1 MGKSSNEVKETE
13 AEKAAAEVAKEQW
26 QTYQTDLKP
35 YENLFMAKVEDMNSE
50 DQYDKLAG
58 ATNLGYSNSF
68 GKAREQT
75 AQGLASAGVDPTSGK
90 YQATMDGITSD
101 QTVGLIDATN
111 RAQSSQQ
118 DKYVAGLKDIQ
129 SIGQGQKAEAL
140 QGYDNI
146 ASNSLR
152 KSVSDASASAESRQN
167 IAGTVGSAAGMGLNY
182 YLHQP
187 KEKPETPEID
197 TTTKKPFTGGF

>member
-1 MGKSSNEVKETE
+1 MGKSSNTVKETE
-13 AEKAAAEVAKEQW
+13 AERAAAEVAKEQW
-26 QTYQTDLKP
+26 GMVQTNLKP
-35 YENLFMAKVEDMNSE
+35 YEGLFMTKVEDMNSQ

-118 DKYVAGLKDIQ
+118 DKFVAGLKDIQ

-140 QGYDNI
+140 QGYDSI

-152 KSVSDASASAESRQN
+152 RSVNDASASAESRQN

-182 YLHQP
+182 YMHQP
-187 KEKPETPEID
+187 KTTPEID
-197 TTTKKPFTGGF
+197 TETKKPFTGGF